1 MSSGVSGL
9 LDILKTS
16 KYGNM
21 FLGVGILVIFS
32 IEYSVLW
39 IRCRLLGVQ
48 ML

>member
-16 KYGNM
+16 KYGKM

-32 IEYSVLW
+32 IEYLVL
-39 IRCRLLGVQ
+39 
-48 ML
+48 